1 MNSRLRFPQISPR
14 RSLFA
19 RRPSLAIA
27 SLQQRCKF
35 APLFSTTS
43 RMLLPQPFS
52 FQTFALLPGGVYPM
66 TQRHLKFYFNSPPR
80 SSTLGV
86 APPEDSSASF
96 RPFTANR
103 KLPTSSSRPT
113 ACEQCSPSTGH
124 GTRITSYFPSVD
136 STASL
141 LLSAVGCRLSA
152 FICNPCPSPTFRIAL
167 LLDVF
172 RTRVCV
178 PSERIW
184 NDR

>member
-1 MNSRLRFPQISPR
+1 VHYSG
-14 RSLFA
+14 
-19 RRPSLAIA
+19 SLATSTYA
-27 SLQQRCKF
+27 LPNLQVFCF
-35 APLFSTTS
+35 DCVATV
-43 RMLLPQPFS
+43 
-52 FQTFALLPGGVYPM
+52 PGGVYPM